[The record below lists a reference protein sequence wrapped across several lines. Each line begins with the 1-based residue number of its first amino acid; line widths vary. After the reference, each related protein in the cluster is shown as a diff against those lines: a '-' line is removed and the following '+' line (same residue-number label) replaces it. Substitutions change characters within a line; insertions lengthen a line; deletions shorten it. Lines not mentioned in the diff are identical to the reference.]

1 MKKISLFLVLTL
13 LFTGIVFI
21 VPASAAGATY
31 ANDTAAAAAG
41 MILRTGE
48 EGSATYYGKWED
60 AVKDFPSGGDVVVNI
75 IRDYE
80 TSTRQVIGGLNSI
93 TINGN
98 NHTITSA
105 AVDGGG
111 NASYCF
117 RFDCAQTIND
127 LTIYNNGETKSGSGP
142 AIQVNAG
149 FTATF
154 NNCVLKS
161 LKPQYASLVV
171 RGNVNLVNTDVIL
184 ETAQGGQFGAI
195 FQDGQNSLLT
205 MDKDSTITS
214 GSYGIRQTAVN
225 TATIDGTITV
235 SNDTTFGRSRCV
247 SGQAGC
253 TTVFTSN
260 AVLNTMDENGK
271 VLPNGNYCW
280 KFAAATVKVYGANI
294 PIEYQAAP
302 GGNGDRMYFN
312 LKGEENVWGLFS
324 VTARLF
330 ATSDAE
336 GKTPLAE
343 YRQEPGLVIAFKP
356 TVNNTDLLLDN
367 EADKSGVRFE
377 TMIPAAV
384 SRSVTDLADA
394 GSISYGTLIAP
405 ASYVEKAGGVFTK
418 DALDAATGINGT
430 RYLDVETNKGIINEQ
445 NGDIRLF
452 AAIVKLKASH
462 TATDFAAVG
471 YIRYKVGG
479 VEKILYADYNADR
492 DADACELAYAELT
505 DVKAE
510 KDDVYKY
517 ETTEYYVLS
526 EGVYTRIE
534 GTAYSRYTTD
544 QIAVLKSY
552 IPAA

>member
-80 TSTRQVIGGLNSI
+80 TSTRQIIGGLNSI

-214 GSYGIRQTAVN
+214 GSYGIRQKAVN

-247 SGQAGC
+247 SGEAGC

-280 KFAAATVKVYGANI
+280 GSAAATVKVYGANI
-294 PIEYQAAP
+294 PIEYQVAS
-302 GGNGDRMYFN
+302 GGNGNRMYFN

-343 YRQEPGLVIAFKP
+343 YTQEPGLVIAFKP

-384 SRSVTDLADA
+384 SRFVTDLADA

-517 ETTEYYVLS
+517 ETTEYYVLN